1 MLPLK
6 TFGKT
11 LFAMHNCI
19 AVLELFLNV
28 LWNIKSN
35 SEWLRNSASNR

>member
-19 AVLELFLNV
+19 AVLELFLKV
-28 LWNIKSN
+28 LWNIEMVEELN
-35 SEWLRNSASNR
+35 F